1 MSLNAKLQTG
11 LIDKAA
17 ELVITDEDFNI
28 IFRNHALDFDD
39 TTWAKWIIL
48 ISDEVFSENAFEWE
62 TTDKAS
68 GKYYKTNTYKEEYE
82 GKAYLLHHI
91 YDVTDYAELIKDLSK
106 YSRILRNS
114 SDCQSN
120 LIKNLSSHA
129 EDCLPAAVKYFDVD
143 TAVLYLERPDH
154 TERYVMKKGANRP
167 ETEILPVGTEYDD
180 EGFTCCCSGKTV
192 TEVSYSLLITEKK
205 EEDHTAFSM
214 LVNEFK
220 FYIENALMQEAII
233 FESEHDHLT
242 GLFNKGKFIELQ
254 ENLFEGADSI
264 TVYNMDVNY
273 LKRTNDL
280 LGHRAGDLLIKKAA
294 DSIKAITGHNTSHDV
309 YGFRTGGDEFIVVAV
324 NKTLPESEEIL
335 GDWKAGLDELNRG
348 DGPEC
353 IIACGMCHKNAPFSF
368 NEVFSEADNL
378 MYEEKRAIK
387 ISRGEDPDG
396 R

>member
-1 MSLNAKLQTG
+1 MSLSSKLQTG
-11 LIDKAA
+11 LIDKAS
-17 ELVITDEDFNI
+17 ELIITDEYFNI
-28 IFRNHALDFDD
+28 LYRNHALDFDES
-39 TTWAKWIIL
+39 TWAKWTIL
-48 ISDEVFSENAFEWE
+48 IGDEVFTENVFEWE
-62 TTDKAS
+62 TTDRAT
-68 GKYYKTNTYKEEYE
+68 GKYYKSNTYKEVYE
-82 GKAYLLHHI
+82 EKTYLLHHI

-106 YSRILRNS
+106 YSHILRNA
-114 SDCQSN
+114 SDCQGN

-129 EDCLPAAVKYFDVD
+129 EDCLSVAVKYFDVD

-154 TERYVMKKGANRP
+154 TERFVMKKGAERP
-167 ETEILPVGTEYDD
+167 ETEILPAGTEYNE
-180 EGFTCCCSGKTV
+180 EGFTSCCSGKTV
-192 TEVSYSLLITEKK
+192 TDVGYNLLITEKE

-214 LVNEFK
+214 LVNEFR

-233 FESEHDHLT
+233 FESEHDRLT

-254 ENLFEGADSI
+254 KNLFEGADSI

-280 LGHRAGDLLIKKAA
+280 LGHRAGDALIKKAA
-294 DSIKAITGHNTSHDV
+294 DSIKAVTGHNTSHDV
-309 YGFRTGGDEFIVVAV
+309 YGFRTGGDEFIVIAV
-324 NKTLPESEEIL
+324 NKSLSESEEIL
-335 GDWKAGLDELNRG
+335 KKWRDGLDELNRD

>member
-1 MSLNAKLQTG
+1 MSLNTQIQTG
-11 LIDKAA
+11 LIDKAS

-28 IFRNHALDFDD
+28 IFRNQALSFDD
-39 TTWAKWIIL
+39 ETWARWTIL
-48 ISDEVFSENAFEWE
+48 ISDEIFTENVFEWE
-62 TTDKAS
+62 TTDKAT
-68 GKYYKTNTYKEEYE
+68 GKYYKANSYKEEYE
-82 GKAYLLHHI
+82 GKTFLLHHI
-91 YDVTDYAELIKDLSK
+91 YDVSDYAELIKDLSK
-106 YSRILRNS
+106 YSRILRNA
-114 SDCQSN
+114 SDCQGS

-129 EDCLPAAVKYFDVD
+129 EDCLPAAVKYFGAD
-143 TAVLYLERPDH
+143 TAVLYLERQDH
-154 TERYVMKKGANRP
+154 IERHVMKKGAERS
-167 ETEILPVGTEYDD
+167 ETEILPCDAEYDE
-180 EGFTCCCSGKTV
+180 EGFTCCCSGKTLTDV
-192 TEVSYSLLITEKK
+192 GYRMLITEKD

-233 FESEHDHLT
+233 FESEHDRLT

-294 DSIKAITGHNTSHDV
+294 DSIKAITGHNTSHNV

-324 NKTLPESEEIL
+324 NLSLAESEEL
-335 GDWKAGLDELNRG
+335 LKKWRAGLDELNRD

-387 ISRGEDPDG
+387 ISRGEDPDE